1 MNTPRPR
8 RRRQSAR
15 QMVDFLGRV
24 CVVTGATR
32 GLGLATATALAQM
45 GAKIVMLGRDR
56 ERGEEVVQRVR
67 VAAAP
72 GADASFIAMDLASIT
87 SVCAAAAEIA
97 AEHSAI
103 HVLVNNAGV
112 HLRSRATSPD
122 GFEMTWAVN
131 HLGPFLFT
139 GQLMPQ
145 LRAAGAARIVTVT
158 SRFAR
163 FGRVVPADIGT
174 ERASSGLRAYCDTK
188 LANMLFTRELARR
201 LEGSGVIANCVHPG
215 LVASDLMRAWPRLL
229 RLTWEWALRT
239 PENGARPIVRLA
251 AAPGLAEVSG
261 AYFVRQRRVKFPRR
275 ARGEQMAAML
285 WTESARLVG
294 LD

>member
-1 MNTPRPR
+1 
-8 RRRQSAR
+8 
-15 QMVDFLGRV
+15 MVDLLGRI

-32 GLGLATATALAQM
+32 GLGLATSTALAQM
-45 GAKIVMLGRDR
+45 GAKVVMLGRDR

-67 VAAAP
+67 AVAAP
-72 GADASFIAMDLASIT
+72 GADASFVAMDLASIA

-97 AEHSAI
+97 AEHSVI

-112 HLRSRATSPD
+112 HLRSRALSSD

-145 LRAAGAARIVTVT
+145 LHAAGAARVVTVT
-158 SRFAR
+158 SQFAR
-163 FGRVVPADIGT
+163 LGRVVPTNIGT

-188 LANMLFTRELARR
+188 LANMLFTRALARR

-215 LVASDLMRAWPRLL
+215 LVETDLMRAWPKWL
-229 RLTWEWALRT
+229 RLTWEWALRS
-239 PENGARPIVRLA
+239 PENGARPVVRLA
-251 AAPGLAEVSG
+251 ALPGLAGVSG
-261 AYFVRQRRVKFPRR
+261 AYFVRERRVRFPRR
-275 ARGEQMAAML
+275 ARNDTLGAEL
-285 WTESARLVG
+285 WSESARLVG